1 MTDTPENAL
10 LQVRNLVKHFGGG
23 GGRLWP
29 GRAHPVVRAV
39 DNISFHIRRGETFGV
54 VGETGSGKSTLGRV
68 ILRLLDP
75 TGGHVQFD
83 GHDVTA
89 MSSAQVRALRSE
101 MQMVF
106 QDPFGSLDPRMKVG
120 PLISEPMRVHG
131 QPAPGRALRTA
142 QIMEQVGL
150 APQMADR
157 YPHEFSGGQRQ
168 RIGIARAMA
177 LDPKLL
183 VLDEPVSALDVSI
196 QAQILNL
203 LRDIQRQSGVAYLF
217 IAHDLAVV
225 RHISDRIAVMYLG
238 RFVELASREKLYATP
253 RHPYTAALLSAVPIP
268 DLAREKARKRI
279 VLHGEIGSANDL
291 PTGCRFHPRCFQAQ
305 LVAAR
310 SEVQTARDKAG
321 NMLPKVCVHDDPML
335 GAEVPD
341 TANDQLVACHF
352 PLSDGAVTPSSDTSL
367 PDASG
372 KKLIGVK
379 Q

>member
-1 MTDTPENAL
+1 MTDLPENAL
-10 LQVRNLVKHFGGG
+10 LQVQNLVKFFGGDG
-23 GGRLWP
+23 GKLWP
-29 GRAHPVVRAV
+29 GRTHPVVRAV
-39 DNISFHIRRGETFGV
+39 DDVSFHIKRGETFGV
-54 VGETGSGKSTLGRV
+54 VGETGSGKSTLGRLV
-68 ILRLLDP
+68 LRLLDP
-75 TGGHVQFD
+75 TSGHVHFD

-89 MSSAQVRALRSE
+89 MSNAQVRALRGE

-131 QPAPGRALRTA
+131 QPAAGRALRTA

-203 LRDIQRQSGVAYLF
+203 LRDIQRQSGVTYLF

-253 RHPYTAALLSAVPIP
+253 RHPYTAALLSAIPIP
-268 DLAREKARKRI
+268 DLARETARKRI

-291 PTGCRFHPRCFQAQ
+291 PTGCRFHPRCFQARMA
-305 LVAAR
+305 AAR
-310 SEVQTARDKAG
+310 PGVQTTRDKAG
-321 NMLPKVCVHDDPML
+321 NTLPAACVNDDPML
-335 GAEVPD
+335 VADGSDA
-341 TANDQLVACHF
+341 AGDQLVACHF
-352 PLSDGAVTPSSDTSL
+352 PLPDDAVTPSSNTSG
-367 PDASG
+367 PDASNNTSKG
-372 KKLIGVK
+372 AS